1 MLLAV
6 SFRVVGEESVE
17 DAEFCPFSFIAL
29 GALVEPLPEFD
40 EGILPVFFKVSGGER
55 ESKCVVFKFL
65 YHRLKHR
72 FESRCVSCELWAG
85 IMVKDF
91 HGSIQVLVGLC
102 VFCRLDRGLPAE
114 MCVFRDYSRCA

>member
-6 SFRVVGEESVE
+6 SLSVVGEESVE

-29 GALVEPLPEFD
+29 RAFVEPLPEFD

-65 YHRLKHR
+65 
-72 FESRCVSCELWAG
+72 
-85 IMVKDF
+85 
-91 HGSIQVLVGLC
+91 
-102 VFCRLDRGLPAE
+102 
-114 MCVFRDYSRCA
+114 